1 MQAIDSAG
9 EGIQPAV
16 DDSQDYHRAYR
27 RTAQDFAHHQRKLLR
42 QTSQLWKNME
52 CEPRDC
58 EVETALDRLLNDIV
72 VPATEIT
79 VTTWI
84 YFGKMSNKFKIEQTK
99 TNSAQIVSQWEDV
112 YTFIGLYDIL

>member
-1 MQAIDSAG
+1 
-9 EGIQPAV
+9 
-16 DDSQDYHRAYR
+16 
-27 RTAQDFAHHQRKLLR
+27 
-42 QTSQLWKNME
+42 ME

-84 YFGKMSNKFKIEQTK
+84 YFGKMSIITVGRPIVLTK
-99 TNSAQIVSQWEDV
+99 QC
-112 YTFIGLYDIL
+112 

>member
-1 MQAIDSAG
+1 
-9 EGIQPAV
+9 
-16 DDSQDYHRAYR
+16 
-27 RTAQDFAHHQRKLLR
+27 
-42 QTSQLWKNME
+42 ME

-84 YFGKMSNKFKIEQTK
+84 YFGKMSIINGGSRGKLQIHLESVVYPT
-99 TNSAQIVSQWEDV
+99 AQLIDPEKRDV
-112 YTFIGLYDIL
+112 WHEPVGL

>member
-1 MQAIDSAG
+1 
-9 EGIQPAV
+9 
-16 DDSQDYHRAYR
+16 
-27 RTAQDFAHHQRKLLR
+27 
-42 QTSQLWKNME
+42 ME

-84 YFGKMSNKFKIEQTK
+84 YFGKMSIGILLL
-99 TNSAQIVSQWEDV
+99 QIME
-112 YTFIGLYDIL
+112 

>member
-1 MQAIDSAG
+1 
-9 EGIQPAV
+9 
-16 DDSQDYHRAYR
+16 
-27 RTAQDFAHHQRKLLR
+27 
-42 QTSQLWKNME
+42 ME

-84 YFGKMSNKFKIEQTK
+84 YFGKMSTKQLGLLQGTGAKSCQHVAPIGSIEIPPCVPKHT
-99 TNSAQIVSQWEDV
+99 
-112 YTFIGLYDIL
+112 